1 MCTKIKTWVFLDVD
15 GVLNCN
21 STKKITPNGFTGVE
35 DKKIALLAAFVHETD
50 ARIVLTSTWKDKDLW
65 LRELHPGA
73 DLAYLLSRLSDHG
86 VEVEAY
92 AGDGDRGR
100 AVREW
105 LDSHPARAV
114 ISDDRWVHCFKAAG
128 VSRYLVQTSER
139 TGLQPKHIRR
149 AKQLL
154 AMQMGGD

>member
-1 MCTKIKTWVFLDVD
+1 MCTTWVFLDVD
-15 GVLNCN
+15 GVLNCS
-21 STKKITPNGFTGVE
+21 STKEITPNGFTGVE
-35 DKKIALLAAFVHETD
+35 DKKIALLAALVHETE

-105 LDSHPARAV
+105 LDSHRGRAV
-114 ISDDRWVHCFKAAG
+114 IFDDHWVHCFKAAG
-128 VSRYLVQTSER
+128 VSRYVVQTSER

-149 AKQLL
+149 ARQILE
-154 AMQMGGD
+154 MQKEKGDE